1 VTTQSARDIS
11 WVVFDLGGVIVRI
24 HHSWQHA
31 AAAAG
36 VRGATN
42 SAHDLARSH
51 APNSTSDAAPNS
63 TSDAAPNSTSDAAP
77 NSTPHSMFDPTLHRA
92 DDFRTLVS
100 EQQRGMLSHDDFCS
114 GVSQLTSGVLSAQDV
129 ERIHTAVIVGAYDGV
144 EQLVLQLNKRGLST
158 ACLSNTNHQHW
169 QFMHSMAAFNAIQH
183 RHASHLFQLEKPNQA
198 IFRAFESATQ
208 ARSCDI
214 LYFDDLADNIAA
226 ATQAGWRAI
235 LIDPHSETVP
245 QIRRAL
251 ATHGV
256 LL

>member
-42 SAHDLARSH
+42 STHDLERAH
-51 APNSTSDAAPNS
+51 APNA

-169 QFMHSMAAFNAIQH
+169 QLMHSMAAFNAIQH

>member
-51 APNSTSDAAPNS
+51 APNSTSD
-63 TSDAAPNSTSDAAP
+63 TAP

-100 EQQRGMLSHDDFCS
+100 EQQRGMLSHDDFCN

-129 ERIHTAVIVGAYDGV
+129 ARIHTAVIVGAYDGV

-169 QFMHSMAAFNAIQH
+169 QLMHSMAAFNAIQH

>member
-1 VTTQSARDIS
+1 MTTQSARDIS

-42 SAHDLARSH
+42 SMHDLARAH
-51 APNSTSDAAPNS
+51 
-63 TSDAAPNSTSDAAP
+63 APNSTSDAAP

-100 EQQRGMLSHDDFCS
+100 EQQRGILSHDDFCS

-129 ERIHTAVIVGAYDGV
+129 ARIHTAVIVGAYDGV

-169 QFMHSMAAFNAIQH
+169 QLMHSMAAFNAIQH

-226 ATQAGWRAI
+226 ATQAGWRAM

>member
-51 APNSTSDAAPNS
+51 APNSTSD
-63 TSDAAPNSTSDAAP
+63 TAP

-169 QFMHSMAAFNAIQH
+169 QLMHSMAAFNAIQH

>member
-1 VTTQSARDIS
+1 MTTQSARDIS

-31 AAAAG
+31 AVAAG
-36 VRGATN
+36 VSGAI
-42 SAHDLARSH
+42 
-51 APNSTSDAAPNS
+51 NSTHDVARAH
-63 TSDAAPNSTSDAAP
+63 APNSTSDAAP

-100 EQQRGMLSHDDFCS
+100 EQQRGILSHDDFCS

-129 ERIHTAVIVGAYDGV
+129 ARIHTAVIVGAYDGV

-169 QFMHSMAAFNAIQH
+169 QLMHTMAAFNAIQH

-226 ATQAGWRAI
+226 ATQAGWRAM

>member
-1 VTTQSARDIS
+1 MTTQSARDIS

-36 VRGATN
+36 VSGAIN
-42 SAHDLARSH
+42 STHDVARAH
-51 APNSTSDAAPNS
+51 APNSM
-63 TSDAAPNSTSDAAP
+63 SDAAP

-100 EQQRGMLSHDDFCS
+100 EQQRGILSHDDFCS

-129 ERIHTAVIVGAYDGV
+129 ARIHTAVIVGAYDGV

-169 QFMHSMAAFNAIQH
+169 QLMHSMAAFNAIQH

-245 QIRRAL
+245 QIHRAL

>member
-42 SAHDLARSH
+42 SMHDLARAH
-51 APNSTSDAAPNS
+51 
-63 TSDAAPNSTSDAAP
+63 APNSTSDAAP

-100 EQQRGMLSHDDFCS
+100 EQQRGILSHDDFCS

-169 QFMHSMAAFNAIQH
+169 QLMHSMAAFNAIQH

>member
-51 APNSTSDAAPNS
+51 APNSTSD
-63 TSDAAPNSTSDAAP
+63 TAP

-100 EQQRGMLSHDDFCS
+100 EQQRGMLSHDDFCN

-129 ERIHTAVIVGAYDGV
+129 ARIHTAVIVGAYDGV

-169 QFMHSMAAFNAIQH
+169 QLMHSMAAFNAIQH

-226 ATQAGWRAI
+226 ATQAGWRAM

>member
-1 VTTQSARDIS
+1 MTTQSARDIS

-36 VRGATN
+36 VRGASN
-42 SAHDLARSH
+42 SAHDLARAH
-51 APNSTSDAAPNS
+51 APNATSDAAPNL
-63 TSDAAPNSTSDAAP
+63 TSDAAP

-100 EQQRGMLSHDDFCS
+100 EQQRGILSHDDFCS

-129 ERIHTAVIVGAYDGV
+129 ARIHTAVIVGAYDGV

-208 ARSCDI
+208 ARPVDI

-226 ATQAGWRAI
+226 ATQAGWRAM

-245 QIRRAL
+245 QICRAL

>member
-1 VTTQSARDIS
+1 MTTQSARDIS

-36 VRGATN
+36 VRGASN
-42 SAHDLARSH
+42 SAHDLARAH
-51 APNSTSDAAPNS
+51 APNSTPY
-63 TSDAAPNSTSDAAP
+63 
-77 NSTPHSMFDPTLHRA
+77 SMFDPTLHRA

-129 ERIHTAVIVGAYDGV
+129 ARIHTAVIVGAYDGV

-169 QFMHSMAAFNAIQH
+169 QLMHSMAAFNAIQH
-183 RHASHLFQLEKPNQA
+183 RHASHIFQLEKPNQA

-208 ARSCDI
+208 ARPVDI

>member
-1 VTTQSARDIS
+1 MTTQSARDIS

-42 SAHDLARSH
+42 SAHDLARAH
-51 APNSTSDAAPNS
+51 
-63 TSDAAPNSTSDAAP
+63 APNSTSDAAP

-92 DDFRTLVS
+92 GDFRTLVS
-100 EQQRGMLSHDDFCS
+100 EQQRGILSHDDFCS

-144 EQLVLQLNKRGLST
+144 EKLVLQLNKRGLST

>member
-1 VTTQSARDIS
+1 MATQSARSIS

-24 HHSWQHA
+24 HYSWQHA

-36 VRGATN
+36 VSGAIN
-42 SAHDLARSH
+42 STHDVARAH
-51 APNSTSDAAPNS
+51 APNSTP
-63 TSDAAPNSTSDAAP
+63 DAAP

-129 ERIHTAVIVGAYDGV
+129 ARIHTAVIVGAYDGV

-169 QFMHSMAAFNAIQH
+169 QLMHSMAAFNAIQH

>member
-1 VTTQSARDIS
+1 MTTQSARDIS

-42 SAHDLARSH
+42 STHDLARAH
-51 APNSTSDAAPNS
+51 APNA
-63 TSDAAPNSTSDAAP
+63 TSDAAP

-100 EQQRGMLSHDDFCS
+100 EQQRGILSHDDFCS

-129 ERIHTAVIVGAYDGV
+129 ARIHTAVIVGAYDGV

-169 QFMHSMAAFNAIQH
+169 QLMHTMAAFNAIQH

>member
-1 VTTQSARDIS
+1 MTTQSARDIS

-36 VRGATN
+36 VRGASN
-42 SAHDLARSH
+42 SAHDLARAH
-51 APNSTSDAAPNS
+51 APNSTPY
-63 TSDAAPNSTSDAAP
+63 
-77 NSTPHSMFDPTLHRA
+77 SMFDPTLHRA

-129 ERIHTAVIVGAYDGV
+129 ARIHTAVIVGAYDGV

-183 RHASHLFQLEKPNQA
+183 RHASHIFQLEKPNQA

-235 LIDPHSETVP
+235 LINPHSETVP

>member
-1 VTTQSARDIS
+1 MTTQSARDIS

-31 AAAAG
+31 AVAAG
-36 VRGATN
+36 VSGAIN
-42 SAHDLARSH
+42 STHDVARAH
-51 APNSTSDAAPNS
+51 APNSTP
-63 TSDAAPNSTSDAAP
+63 DAAP

-129 ERIHTAVIVGAYDGV
+129 ARIHTAVIVDAYDGV

-208 ARSCDI
+208 ARSEITTLCPMSKP
-214 LYFDDLADNIAA
+214 A
-226 ATQAGWRAI
+226 RAPAI
-235 LIDPHSETVP
+235 EWP
-245 QIRRAL
+245 
-251 ATHGV
+251 
-256 LL
+256 

>member
-1 VTTQSARDIS
+1 MTTQSARDIS

-36 VRGATN
+36 VSGAI
-42 SAHDLARSH
+42 
-51 APNSTSDAAPNS
+51 NSTHDVARAH
-63 TSDAAPNSTSDAAP
+63 APNSTSDAAP

-129 ERIHTAVIVGAYDGV
+129 ARIHTAVIVGAYDGV

-235 LIDPHSETVP
+235 LIDPHGETVP

>member
-1 VTTQSARDIS
+1 MTTQSARDIS

-36 VRGATN
+36 VSGAI
-42 SAHDLARSH
+42 
-51 APNSTSDAAPNS
+51 NSTHDVARAH
-63 TSDAAPNSTSDAAP
+63 APNSTSDAAP

-100 EQQRGMLSHDDFCS
+100 EQQRGILSHDDFCS

-129 ERIHTAVIVGAYDGV
+129 ARIHTAVIVGAYDGV

-169 QFMHSMAAFNAIQH
+169 QLMHSMAAFNAIQH

-235 LIDPHSETVP
+235 LIDPHGETVP

>member
-1 VTTQSARDIS
+1 MAYFSAATAI
-11 WVVFDLGGVIVRI
+11 LT
-24 HHSWQHA
+24 
-31 AAAAG
+31 
-36 VRGATN
+36 ATN
-42 SAHDLARSH
+42 CRKDMNFGVAVDRSCQ
-51 APNSTSDAAPNS
+51 TSW
-63 TSDAAPNSTSDAAP
+63 
-77 NSTPHSMFDPTLHRA
+77 
-92 DDFRTLVS
+92 
-100 EQQRGMLSHDDFCS
+100 G
-114 GVSQLTSGVLSAQDV
+114 
-129 ERIHTAVIVGAYDGV
+129 
-144 EQLVLQLNKRGLST
+144 KR
-158 ACLSNTNHQHW
+158 LSNTNHQHW
-169 QFMHSMAAFNAIQH
+169 QLMHSMAAFNAIQH

-235 LIDPHSETVP
+235 LIDPHGETVP

>member
-1 VTTQSARDIS
+1 MTTQSARDIS

-36 VRGATN
+36 VRGASN
-42 SAHDLARSH
+42 SAHDLARAH
-51 APNSTSDAAPNS
+51 APNSTPY
-63 TSDAAPNSTSDAAP
+63 
-77 NSTPHSMFDPTLHRA
+77 SMFDPTLHRA

-129 ERIHTAVIVGAYDGV
+129 ARIHTAVIVGAYDGV

-183 RHASHLFQLEKPNQA
+183 RHASHIFQLEKPNQA

-208 ARSCDI
+208 ARPVDI

>member
-1 VTTQSARDIS
+1 MTTQSARDIS

-36 VRGATN
+36 VSGAIN
-42 SAHDLARSH
+42 STHDVARSH

-63 TSDAAPNSTSDAAP
+63 TPY
-77 NSTPHSMFDPTLHRA
+77 SMFDPTLHRA

-129 ERIHTAVIVGAYDGV
+129 ARIHTAVIVGAYDGV

-169 QFMHSMAAFNAIQH
+169 QLMHSMAAFNAIQH

-235 LIDPHSETVP
+235 LIDPHGETVP

>member
-1 VTTQSARDIS
+1 MTTQSARDIS
-11 WVVFDLGGVIVRI
+11 WVVFDLGGVIIRI
-24 HHSWQHA
+24 HHSWQQA

-36 VRGATN
+36 VHGASN
-42 SAHDLARSH
+42 SAHDLPRAHSL
-51 APNSTSDAAPNS
+51 
-63 TSDAAPNSTSDAAP
+63 NSTSDAAP
-77 NSTPHSMFDPTLHRA
+77 NSTPYSMFDPTLHRA

-100 EQQRGMLSHDDFCS
+100 EQQRGMLSHDDFCN

-129 ERIHTAVIVGAYDGV
+129 ARIHTAVIVGAYDGV

-183 RHASHLFQLEKPNQA
+183 RHASHLFQWEKPNQA

-208 ARSCDI
+208 ARPVDI

-226 ATQAGWRAI
+226 ATQAGWRAM

>member
-1 VTTQSARDIS
+1 MTTQSARDIS

-36 VRGATN
+36 VSGAI
-42 SAHDLARSH
+42 
-51 APNSTSDAAPNS
+51 NSTHDVARAH
-63 TSDAAPNSTSDAAP
+63 APNSTSDAAP

-129 ERIHTAVIVGAYDGV
+129 ARIHTAVIVGAYDGV

-169 QFMHSMAAFNAIQH
+169 QLMHSMAAFNAIQH

>member
-1 VTTQSARDIS
+1 MTTQSARDIS

-42 SAHDLARSH
+42 STHDLARAH
-51 APNSTSDAAPNS
+51 APNA
-63 TSDAAPNSTSDAAP
+63 TSDAAP

-100 EQQRGMLSHDDFCS
+100 EQQRGILSHDDFCS

-129 ERIHTAVIVGAYDGV
+129 ARIHTAVIVGAYDGV

-169 QFMHSMAAFNAIQH
+169 QLMHTMAAFNAIQH

-208 ARSCDI
+208 ARPVDI

>member
-1 VTTQSARDIS
+1 MTTQSARDIS

-42 SAHDLARSH
+42 STHDLARAH
-51 APNSTSDAAPNS
+51 AL
-63 TSDAAPNSTSDAAP
+63 NSTSDAAP

-100 EQQRGMLSHDDFCS
+100 EQQRGILSHDDFCS

-129 ERIHTAVIVGAYDGV
+129 ARIHTAVIVGAYDGV

-169 QFMHSMAAFNAIQH
+169 QLMHSMAAFNAIQH

>member
-1 VTTQSARDIS
+1 MTTQSARDIS

-36 VRGATN
+36 VSVAIN
-42 SAHDLARSH
+42 STHDLARAH
-51 APNSTSDAAPNS
+51 APNATSDAAPNL
-63 TSDAAPNSTSDAAP
+63 TSDAAP

-100 EQQRGMLSHDDFCS
+100 EQQRGILSHDDFCS

-129 ERIHTAVIVGAYDGV
+129 ARIHTAVIVGAYDGV

-169 QFMHSMAAFNAIQH
+169 QLMHSMAAFNAIQH

-208 ARSCDI
+208 ARPVDI

-245 QIRRAL
+245 QIHRAL

>member
-1 VTTQSARDIS
+1 MTTQSARDIS

-36 VRGATN
+36 VRGASN
-42 SAHDLARSH
+42 SAHDLARAH
-51 APNSTSDAAPNS
+51 APNSTPY
-63 TSDAAPNSTSDAAP
+63 
-77 NSTPHSMFDPTLHRA
+77 SMFDPTLHRA

-129 ERIHTAVIVGAYDGV
+129 ARIHTAVIVGAYDGV

-169 QFMHSMAAFNAIQH
+169 QLMHSMAAFNAIQH

>member
-1 VTTQSARDIS
+1 MTTQSARDIS

-36 VRGATN
+36 VSGAI
-42 SAHDLARSH
+42 
-51 APNSTSDAAPNS
+51 NSTHDVARAH
-63 TSDAAPNSTSDAAP
+63 APNSTSDAAP

-100 EQQRGMLSHDDFCS
+100 EQQRGILSHDDFCS

-129 ERIHTAVIVGAYDGV
+129 ARIHTAVIVGAYDGV

-169 QFMHSMAAFNAIQH
+169 QLMHSMAAFNAIQH

>member
-1 VTTQSARDIS
+1 MTTQSARDIS

-36 VRGATN
+36 VSGAI
-42 SAHDLARSH
+42 
-51 APNSTSDAAPNS
+51 NSTHDVARAH
-63 TSDAAPNSTSDAAP
+63 APNSTSDAAP

-100 EQQRGMLSHDDFCS
+100 EQQRGILSHDDFCN

-129 ERIHTAVIVGAYDGV
+129 ARIHTAVIVGAYDGV

-208 ARSCDI
+208 ARPVDI

-251 ATHGV
+251 AMHGV

>member
-1 VTTQSARDIS
+1 MTTQSARDIS

-31 AAAAG
+31 AASAG

-42 SAHDLARSH
+42 SAHDLARAH
-51 APNSTSDAAPNS
+51 APNSTSD
-63 TSDAAPNSTSDAAP
+63 TAP

-100 EQQRGMLSHDDFCS
+100 EQQRGILSHDDFCS

-169 QFMHSMAAFNAIQH
+169 QFMHSMAAAMECMNCQ
-183 RHASHLFQLEKPNQA
+183 
-198 IFRAFESATQ
+198 
-208 ARSCDI
+208 C
-214 LYFDDLADNIAA
+214 
-226 ATQAGWRAI
+226 
-235 LIDPHSETVP
+235 
-245 QIRRAL
+245 
-251 ATHGV
+251 
-256 LL
+256 

>member
-1 VTTQSARDIS
+1 MTTQSARDIS

-42 SAHDLARSH
+42 SMHDLARAH
-51 APNSTSDAAPNS
+51 AL
-63 TSDAAPNSTSDAAP
+63 NSTSDAAP

-129 ERIHTAVIVGAYDGV
+129 ARIHTAVIVGAYDGV
-144 EQLVLQLNKRGLST
+144 EQLVMQLNKRGLST

>member
-1 VTTQSARDIS
+1 MTTQSARDIS

-36 VRGATN
+36 VSGAI
-42 SAHDLARSH
+42 
-51 APNSTSDAAPNS
+51 NSTHDVARAH
-63 TSDAAPNSTSDAAP
+63 APNSTSDAAP

-129 ERIHTAVIVGAYDGV
+129 ARIHTAVIVGAYDGV

-169 QFMHSMAAFNAIQH
+169 QLMHSMAAFNAIQH

-235 LIDPHSETVP
+235 LIDPHGETVP

>member
-1 VTTQSARDIS
+1 MTTQSARDIS

-31 AAAAG
+31 AVAAG
-36 VRGATN
+36 VRGETN
-42 SAHDLARSH
+42 STHDLARAH
-51 APNSTSDAAPNS
+51 APNA
-63 TSDAAPNSTSDAAP
+63 TSDAAP

-100 EQQRGMLSHDDFCS
+100 EQQRGMLSHDDFCN

-129 ERIHTAVIVGAYDGV
+129 ARIHTAVIVGAYDGV

-169 QFMHSMAAFNAIQH
+169 QLMHSMAAFNAIQH

>member
-1 VTTQSARDIS
+1 MTTQSARDIS

-42 SAHDLARSH
+42 STHDLARTH
-51 APNSTSDAAPNS
+51 AL
-63 TSDAAPNSTSDAAP
+63 NSTSDAAP

-100 EQQRGMLSHDDFCS
+100 EQQRGILSHDDFCS

-129 ERIHTAVIVGAYDGV
+129 ARIHTAVIVGAYDGV

-169 QFMHSMAAFNAIQH
+169 QLMHTMAAFNAIQH

-226 ATQAGWRAI
+226 ATQAGWRAM

>member
-1 VTTQSARDIS
+1 MTTQSARDIS

-36 VRGATN
+36 VSGAI
-42 SAHDLARSH
+42 
-51 APNSTSDAAPNS
+51 NSTHDVARAH
-63 TSDAAPNSTSDAAP
+63 APNSTSDAAP

-129 ERIHTAVIVGAYDGV
+129 ARIHTAVIVGAYDGV

-208 ARSCDI
+208 ARPVDI

-245 QIRRAL
+245 QIHRAL

>member
-42 SAHDLARSH
+42 SMHDLARAH
-51 APNSTSDAAPNS
+51 
-63 TSDAAPNSTSDAAP
+63 APNSTSDAAP

-100 EQQRGMLSHDDFCS
+100 EQQRGILSHDDFCS

-169 QFMHSMAAFNAIQH
+169 QLMHSMAAFNAIQH

-214 LYFDDLADNIAA
+214 IYFDDLADNIAA